1 MQLLSPMRVSFPT
14 TVAEASDE
22 LRTHGDDARVYAGGA
37 ELVLLMRIGA
47 VHVARLVDVKRLR
60 GMRDVT
66 WSDGRLEIGAAVTH
80 RRLETDREV
89 WRRLPM
95 FADAESRIGN
105 IRIRNQGTL
114 GGNLAFNDP
123 HSDPTPPL
131 LVHDATVVLES
142 TAGIRELALDNFVG
156 ETYDTA
162 LRQDEILT
170 RILVRALPE
179 EWGQAYRRV
188 ERFQRPTLN
197 VAVAA
202 RARNGLIAEVRI
214 AAGCLGPRATR
225 LRELEASLAG
235 VPVAEIDRIV
245 DGAKPVLKGSL
256 NPRSDLLGSADYKLH
271 VAGVLLKRGLRAALG
286 LGGAA

>member
-1 MQLLSPMRVSFPT
+1 MKQLSPMRVSFPT
-14 TVAEASDE
+14 TVGEASDE

-47 VHVARLVDVKRLR
+47 VQVDRLVDVKHLP
-60 GMRDVT
+60 GIRDLS
-66 WSDGRLEIGAAVTH
+66 WSDGVLEIGAAVTH

-142 TAGIRELALDNFVG
+142 TSAGRDSHSNTRARPFRGMGSGISPRGALSAPDAKRRRRG
-156 ETYDTA
+156 
-162 LRQDEILT
+162 T
-170 RILVRALPE
+170 RAGWRDH
-179 EWGQAYRRV
+179 GGAYRR
-188 ERFQRPTLN
+188 
-197 VAVAA
+197 
-202 RARNGLIAEVRI
+202 
-214 AAGCLGPRATR
+214 R
-225 LRELEASLAG
+225 L
-235 VPVAEIDRIV
+235 P
-245 DGAKPVLKGSL
+245 GSTS
-256 NPRSDLLGSADYKLH
+256 NAPA
-271 VAGVLLKRGLRAALG
+271 
-286 LGGAA
+286 